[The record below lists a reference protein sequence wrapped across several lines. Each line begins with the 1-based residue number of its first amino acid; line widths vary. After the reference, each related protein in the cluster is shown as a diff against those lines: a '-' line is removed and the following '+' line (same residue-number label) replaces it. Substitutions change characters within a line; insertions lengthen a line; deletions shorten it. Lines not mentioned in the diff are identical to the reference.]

1 MENRLIM
8 IQKLSDIDWNT
19 WEPREQATLLFVI
32 QNGQILLI
40 HKKRGLGAGNINGPG
55 GRLEPGETPIE
66 AAVREVEEELCITPT
81 GVSYAGEL
89 FFQFTNGHSI
99 HGIVFTATG
108 YKGEPT
114 ETHEATP
121 LWTPL
126 NEIPYDRMWADDR
139 HWIPL
144 MLKEIPFHGYFIFE
158 DHKML
163 DHRVDTDAL
172 PEGDGTARR
181 FQ

>member
-1 MENRLIM
+1 M
-8 IQKLSDIDWNT
+8 QALSDIDWKN
-19 WEPREQATLLFVI
+19 WKPKQQATLLFVTRDE
-32 QNGQILLI
+32 QILLI

-89 FFQFTNGHSI
+89 FFQFVDGLSI

-108 YKGEPT
+108 YEGTPT
-114 ETHEATP
+114 ETDEATP

-126 NEIPYDRMWADDR
+126 DQIPYDRMWADDR

-144 MLKEIPFHGYFIFE
+144 MLNQTPFHGYFLFRE
-158 DHKML
+158 HVML
-163 DHRVDTDAL
+163 DHRIDTRNL
-172 PEGDGTARR
+172 PEGNGSTRR
-181 FQ
+181 FL